1 MNFNYILVLQVIHK
15 GGLIMTTISLR
26 VNDDESKLI
35 HDYVSVNQL
44 NMSQFI
50 RDAVLDKIEN
60 DLDLDE
66 DRILY
71 AFEKAKQEKT
81 YDHTEVWKIDKQ
93 TVRVIK
99 NWVIKNLVNTPDP
112 RLHGKALKGNLKG
125 IWRYRVGD
133 YRLFA
138 SIEEDIITIRIF
150 EVGHRRD
157 VYKK

>member
-1 MNFNYILVLQVIHK
+1 MSLTKMNFNYIIVLQVIHR

-81 YDHTEVWKIDKQ
+81 YDHTEIWKMLG
-93 TVRVIK
+93 V
-99 NWVIKNLVNTPDP
+99 
-112 RLHGKALKGNLKG
+112 
-125 IWRYRVGD
+125 
-133 YRLFA
+133 
-138 SIEEDIITIRIF
+138 
-150 EVGHRRD
+150 
-157 VYKK
+157 

>member
-1 MNFNYILVLQVIHK
+1 MNFNYIIVLQVIHE
-15 GGLIMTTISLR
+15 GGFIMTTISLR

-71 AFEKAKQEKT
+71 AFEKAKQETT
-81 YDHTEVWKIDKQ
+81 YDHTEVWKMLG
-93 TVRVIK
+93 V
-99 NWVIKNLVNTPDP
+99 
-112 RLHGKALKGNLKG
+112 
-125 IWRYRVGD
+125 
-133 YRLFA
+133 
-138 SIEEDIITIRIF
+138 
-150 EVGHRRD
+150 
-157 VYKK
+157 

>member
-1 MNFNYILVLQVIHK
+1 
-15 GGLIMTTISLR
+15 MTTISLR

-71 AFEKAKQEKT
+71 AFEKAKQK
-81 YDHTEVWKIDKQ
+81 HMIILKFGKCLVSKC
-93 TVRVIK
+93 IK
-99 NWVIKNLVNTPDP
+99 
-112 RLHGKALKGNLKG
+112 
-125 IWRYRVGD
+125 
-133 YRLFA
+133 
-138 SIEEDIITIRIF
+138 
-150 EVGHRRD
+150 
-157 VYKK
+157 

>member
-1 MNFNYILVLQVIHK
+1 MKKFLGMFLSLMLSLSLFSSY
-15 GGLIMTTISLR
+15 TISLR

-81 YDHTEVWKIDKQ
+81 YDHTEVWKMLG
-93 TVRVIK
+93 V
-99 NWVIKNLVNTPDP
+99 
-112 RLHGKALKGNLKG
+112 
-125 IWRYRVGD
+125 
-133 YRLFA
+133 
-138 SIEEDIITIRIF
+138 
-150 EVGHRRD
+150 
-157 VYKK
+157 